1 MEILQFRD
9 SVKEIL
15 TEMTPV
21 KELIIEKIST
31 IIKRAVPHSEVKVYG
46 SHATKLCLPWS
57 DIDLV
62 IITQNRSSDGIYMN
76 YPRSVLGQI
85 SSELRNEKENK
96 WVSHVNYHDN
106 ATVPV
111 VKVNCH
117 VKDLI
122 NQSNNHMLLSPSD
135 YEKYKCFLD
144 LPINIDITQMTDHHN
159 GLECVGVVQDYLKEN
174 EIIEPI
180 MFVLKQL
187 LKASNLNNP
196 YSGGLSSYAL
206 FLMVVSF
213 LQSHE

>member
-122 NQSNNHMLLSPSD
+122 NHSNNHMLLSPSD
-135 YEKYKCFLD
+135 Y
-144 LPINIDITQMTDHHN
+144 ITQMTDHHN

>member
-62 IITQNRSSDGIYMN
+62 IITQNRSSDGM
-76 YPRSVLGQI
+76 
-85 SSELRNEKENK
+85 
-96 WVSHVNYHDN
+96 
-106 ATVPV
+106 
-111 VKVNCH
+111 
-117 VKDLI
+117 
-122 NQSNNHMLLSPSD
+122 HM
-135 YEKYKCFLD
+135 
-144 LPINIDITQMTDHHN
+144 NIDITQMTDHHN